1 MIMAGACGSR
11 GKTVEL
17 SCVER
22 VRAFALGRPRASQ
35 WSDGREQGEVESRL
49 TLHSTAFYLSRA
61 SLLYKCYSYI
71 ASMSPLRNR
80 LALRR
85 VMTEMCELCT
95 LCRRPVR

>member
-61 SLLYKCYSYI
+61 SLLYNVNVI
-71 ASMSPLRNR
+71 HT
-80 LALRR
+80 LRR
-85 VMTEMCELCT
+85 CHHCGIDW
-95 LCRRPVR
+95 RSDA